1 MMKTTVHKLVGMACL
16 CTIFLAGNACA
27 QKTTQLPKITDNG
40 YKLVWA
46 DEFNYKGAPDSTKWS
61 YERGFERNEELQW
74 YQPENAWCEG
84 GKLVLEARRE
94 KKSNPQYQSGSNDWK
109 KNREEATYTSASIKT
124 SRQKGWLYGRFE
136 MRGKIDISAGIW
148 PAWWTLGVKGTW
160 PATGE
165 IDIMEYYRKKLLANI
180 AYMGADHK
188 DAWFS
193 TETNI
198 DSLGGEKWASE
209 FHIWRMDW
217 DENGISLYVDHQL
230 LNHQPMNKLVNQD
243 AAGLNPFMQPH
254 YMLLDL
260 AIGGKQGGNPE
271 KTTFPRRFEVDYV
284 RVYQKS
290 AGTK

>member
-16 CTIFLAGNACA
+16 CTIFLSGSAYA

-84 GKLVLEARRE
+84 GKLILEARRE

-136 MRGKIDISAGIW
+136 MRGKIDISDGIW

-284 RVYQKS
+284 RVYQKT